1 MDAQAA
7 LEAWLKVSRALVE
20 HRPLT
25 EILDVIAEVARDLTG
40 HLYAMVALADDRSE
54 RLVVQGS
61 AGLPPEYLTVAN
73 VDSPLVVGGEQGRSE
88 TPSARA
94 FRTGRPVTLP
104 DLFADEALVDW
115 RTAAGRQGYRSLVSI
130 PLAGPGE
137 LGVLTV
143 YGAAAGTFEQSQ
155 IDLLSALAKG
165 AAAAI
170 EIARLRERELTMMAE
185 LEEVDLMHQ
194 RLNRAAL
201 EGKGLDPILR
211 SLAEMTGYDILI
223 EEYAGREPIAAW
235 PQDHAGPDLPAA
247 ERERLRATACQ
258 TLELASRSSE
268 DHVVYVAPIVLAGEI
283 AALLWASGE
292 DRTMSGIH
300 RMVFERGA
308 IVSSLELLSQRH
320 AQDVEWRMR
329 GDLVRD
335 LLNLEASGAP
345 RILERARS
353 YGHDL
358 TQPHV
363 PIVIR
368 PDPPSLSCDGKGRPT
383 SEAALQHVISCV
395 RSVSARSPGTS
406 LVADHEGAVVMLLHR
421 RVESPDL
428 PKRTAKAITA
438 LVASRGN
445 VTASASIG
453 EMCVS
458 PLDYRLATQVAS
470 SAVRLVQDAG
480 TGGKVV
486 EVADLGIYRLLLAG
500 NEPSVLREFSERT
513 LGPLRRPEDTR
524 NADLV
529 HTVRVLIENDL
540 QAGRTAEALHIH
552 PNTLAYRLRRIESLT
567 GVVLRSSQGLLDM
580 SFALAIDRLV
590 HVS

>member
-7 LEAWLKVSRALVE
+7 LESWLKVSRALVDD
-20 HRPLT
+20 RPLS

-54 RLVVQGS
+54 RLVVQGA
-61 AGLPPEYLTVAN
+61 AGLPTEYLAVAN
-73 VDSPLVVGGEQGRSE
+73 VESPLVVGGEHGRSE

-94 FRTGRPVTLP
+94 FRTGQPVTLP
-104 DLFADEALVDW
+104 DLFADEALVEW
-115 RTAAGRQGYRSLVSI
+115 RTAAERQGYRSLVSI

-137 LGVLTV
+137 LGALTV
-143 YGAAAGTFEQSQ
+143 YGAAAGMFEQSQ

-170 EIARLRERELTMMAE
+170 EIARLRESELTMMAE

-194 RLNRAAL
+194 RLNRVAL
-201 EGKGLDPILR
+201 AGRGLGPILR
-211 SLAEMTGYDILI
+211 SLSEMTGYDMFI
-223 EEYAGREPIAAW
+223 EEYPGRATIAAW
-235 PQDHAGPDLPAA
+235 PQDHSGPDLPAV
-247 ERERLRATACQ
+247 EHERLRATAWE
-258 TLELASRSSE
+258 TLELASRSSA
-268 DHVVYVAPIVLAGEI
+268 DHGVYVAPIVLAGEI
-283 AALLWASGE
+283 AALLWASAGG
-292 DRTMSGIH
+292 RTMSGTQ
-300 RMVFERGA
+300 RRVFERGA

-329 GDLVRD
+329 GDLLRD
-335 LLNLEASGAP
+335 ILNLEPSGAP

-358 TQPHV
+358 TNPHV
-363 PIVIR
+363 VIVVR
-368 PDPPSLSCDGKGRPT
+368 PDISTPTSDVKGRPT

-395 RSVSARSPGTS
+395 RSMSARSSGSS
-406 LVADHEGAVVMLLHR
+406 LVADHEGAVVMLLRHR
-421 RVESPDL
+421 LETPDL

-453 EMCVS
+453 EVCVS
-458 PLDYRLATQVAS
+458 PLDYRMATQVAS
-470 SAVRLVQDAG
+470 TALRLVQDSGAG
-480 TGGKVV
+480 GRVI
-486 EVADLGIYRLLLAG
+486 EVADLGIYRLLLSG
-500 NEPSVLREFSERT
+500 NEPSVLREFAQRT
-513 LGPLRRPEDTR
+513 LSPLRRPDDTR

-529 HTVRVLIENDL
+529 HTVRAFIENDL

-567 GVVLRSSQGLLDM
+567 GVLLRSSQGLLDM
-580 SFALAIDRLV
+580 SFALAIDRLL
-590 HVS
+590 HGS

>member
-7 LEAWLKVSRALVE
+7 LESWLKVSRALVDD
-20 HRPLT
+20 RPLT
-25 EILDVIAEVARDLTG
+25 EILNLIAEVARDLTG
-40 HLYAMVALADDRSE
+40 HLYAMVALADDRAE

-61 AGLPPEYLTVAN
+61 AGLPPEYLAVAN
-73 VDSPLVVGGEQGRSE
+73 VESPLVVGGERGRSE

-94 FRTGRPVTLP
+94 FRTGHPVTLP
-104 DLFADEALVDW
+104 DLFADEAFVEW
-115 RTAAGRQGYRSLVSI
+115 RTAADRQGYRSLVSI

-137 LGVLTV
+137 LGALTV
-143 YGAAAGTFEQSQ
+143 YGAAAGVFEQSQ
-155 IDLLSALAKG
+155 VDLLSALAKG

-194 RLNRAAL
+194 RLNRVAL
-201 EGKGLDPILR
+201 AGQGLDPILR
-211 SLAEMTGYDILI
+211 SLSEMTGYDIFV
-223 EEYAGREPIAAW
+223 EEYAGRATIAAW
-235 PQDHAGPDLPAA
+235 PEGHSGPDLPAD
-247 ERERLRATACQ
+247 ERERLRATACE

-268 DHVVYVAPIVLAGEI
+268 DHVIYVAPIVLAGEI

-292 DRTMSGIH
+292 DHTASDTQRRVI
-300 RMVFERGA
+300 ERGA

-320 AQDVEWRMR
+320 AQDVEWRLR
-329 GDLVRD
+329 GDLLRD

-358 TQPHV
+358 TDLHV
-363 PIVIR
+363 LIVVR
-368 PDPPSLSCDGKGRPT
+368 PDTPTRASDVKGRPT
-383 SEAALQHVISCV
+383 SEAALQHVIACV
-395 RSVSARSPGTS
+395 RSVSARSPGSS
-406 LVADHEGAVVMLLHR
+406 LVAGHEGSVVMVLRH
-421 RVESPDL
+421 SAKIPDL

-445 VTASASIG
+445 MTASAAIG
-453 EMCVS
+453 DVCGS

-470 SAVRLVQDAG
+470 AALSLVQDSG
-480 TGGKVV
+480 TGGRVI
-486 EVADLGIYRLLLAG
+486 EVADLGIYRLLLSG
-500 NEPSVLREFSERT
+500 NEASALRAFSERT

-529 HTVRVLIENDL
+529 HTVRTFIENDL
-540 QAGRTAEALHIH
+540 QAGRTAEVLHIH

-567 GVVLRSSQGLLDM
+567 GVLLRSSQGLLDM
-580 SFALAIDRLV
+580 SFALAIDRVL
-590 HVS
+590 HAK